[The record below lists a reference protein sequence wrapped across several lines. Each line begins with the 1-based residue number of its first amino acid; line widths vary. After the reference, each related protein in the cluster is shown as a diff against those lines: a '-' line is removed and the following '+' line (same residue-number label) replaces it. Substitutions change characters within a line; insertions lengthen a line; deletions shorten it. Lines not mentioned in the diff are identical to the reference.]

1 MPSFD
6 LQEQLRLDSMEY
18 NGLRNF
24 NRFAYK
30 FITDF
35 TPENAG
41 VTYTLADGTRVWR
54 LGIRSAG
61 AVSLNLLFTEYEL
74 PEGASLF
81 IYDPEQKQVKGSFT
95 SQNNSERRILPV
107 SPIYGEEL
115 IIEYQEPANR
125 TFHGKLRIGEVNHGY
140 RS

>member
-6 LQEQLRLDSMEY
+6 LEEQLRLDSMEY
-18 NGLRNF
+18 NGLRNS

-107 SPIYGEEL
+107 SPVRIL
-115 IIEYQEPANR
+115 TAC
-125 TFHGKLRIGEVNHGY
+125 LR
-140 RS
+140 

>member
-1 MPSFD
+1 MKTVIVFFSIIISCLFITPVFAQISHGGKPLPYLLTRSAEENLFESMPSFD

-41 VTYTLADGTRVWR
+41 VT
-54 LGIRSAG
+54 
-61 AVSLNLLFTEYEL
+61 
-74 PEGASLF
+74 
-81 IYDPEQKQVKGSFT
+81 
-95 SQNNSERRILPV
+95 
-107 SPIYGEEL
+107 
-115 IIEYQEPANR
+115 
-125 TFHGKLRIGEVNHGY
+125 
-140 RS
+140 